1 MVLAS
6 EFLPPA
12 AVASM
17 AEPTE
22 SMAGADSFATSG
34 VVSMAAAVANS
45 LAGVAAAIMQRR
57 LT

>member
-1 MVLAS
+1 L
-6 EFLPPA
+6 
-12 AVASM
+12 
-17 AEPTE
+17 
-22 SMAGADSFATSG
+22 G